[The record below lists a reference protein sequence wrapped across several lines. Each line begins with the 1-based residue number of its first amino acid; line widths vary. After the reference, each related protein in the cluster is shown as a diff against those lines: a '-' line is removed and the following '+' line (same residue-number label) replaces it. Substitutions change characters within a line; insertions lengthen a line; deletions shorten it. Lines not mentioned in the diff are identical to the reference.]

1 MSLRQAVSTGL
12 PRLWL
17 CAMAVFCI
25 GGREVAGQIT
35 AIKAQKQNK
44 NRVSVYIDGEYR
56 FSLGLLAAA
65 PLGRGDTLTDQQ
77 IEELLTQDAVEM
89 AYDRT
94 LKYLAYRPRSG
105 AEVVRYLG
113 QKGVA
118 PEIQDRVLER
128 LRAASLVDDAAFAR
142 FWVENRESFRPQGRR
157 LLRQELRQK
166 GISEALIQEVLSR
179 VDEGRSAYAA
189 AAQRAARYGH
199 LSDEAFRQKI
209 YGYLRRRG
217 FDYDVVAETTAR
229 LLTERGEGAA
239 RGS

>member
-1 MSLRQAVSTGL
+1 MGL

-35 AIKAQKQNK
+35 DIKAQKK
-44 NRVSVYIDGEYR
+44 NRVGIYLDGEYG
-56 FSLGLLAAA
+56 FSLGFLVAA
-65 PLGRGDTLTDQQ
+65 PLSRGDTVSDQEV
-77 IEELLTQDAVEM
+77 EELLTRDSVET

-105 AEVVRYLG
+105 AEVVRYLS

-118 PEIQDRVLER
+118 AKISDLVLDR
-128 LRAASLVDDAAFAR
+128 LRGAGLVDDSAFAQ

-166 GISEALIQEVLSR
+166 GISEGLIDEVLSG
-179 VDEGRSAYAA
+179 VEEHSSAYAA
-189 AAQRAARYGH
+189 AVQRAVRYAH
-199 LSDEAFRQKI
+199 LEDEAFREKM

-217 FDYDVVAETTAR
+217 FDYEVVAETTAR
-229 LLTERGEGAA
+229 LLTERCKGGA